1 MNTIAVTGAR
11 GLLGSTLIRSLP
23 GAIALDVD
31 VRDGTAVGEAVQAMN
46 PEWIIHTA
54 AKTDVAA
61 CEGDPDTARAVNAF
75 GTRHVVE
82 AARAV
87 GARLIYISTVSV
99 FDGRTGNYRE
109 EDMPHA
115 INVYNETKLEGERY
129 VAAYDRALTI
139 RLNLIG
145 IHPEGSRGRSFV
157 EWLVNEIQADHNLR
171 LFTDV
176 RINPLSSH
184 TVARYIRTIIEKQL
198 PCGSLLHIGS
208 SNVLSKAEIGKM
220 VAARFPAYRGT
231 IEEVSVDTLTDGV
244 ARPKEIWLN
253 TEKATTIL
261 GPMPLLGDEIDLII
275 PRS

>member
-1 MNTIAVTGAR
+1 MNTIVVTGAR
-11 GLLGSTLIRSLP
+11 GLLGATLMRSLP
-23 GAIALDVD
+23 GAVALEVD
-31 VRDGTAVGEAVQAMN
+31 VRDVAALDEALQRIK
-46 PEWIIHTA
+46 PQWIVHTA

-61 CEGDPDTARAVNAF
+61 CERDPDTARAVNAL
-75 GTRHVVE
+75 GTKHVVE

-129 VAAYDRALTI
+129 AAAYDQALNI

-184 TVARYIRTIIEKQL
+184 TVAGYIRTIIEKQL
-198 PCGSLLHIGS
+198 PCGAVLHIGS
-208 SNVLSKAEIGKM
+208 GDVLSKAEIGKM

-231 IEEVSVDTLTDGV
+231 IEEISVDTLTDGV

-253 TEKATTIL
+253 TEKATAIL
-261 GPMPLLGDEIDLII
+261 GPMPVLKDEIDLII
-275 PRS
+275 SHP